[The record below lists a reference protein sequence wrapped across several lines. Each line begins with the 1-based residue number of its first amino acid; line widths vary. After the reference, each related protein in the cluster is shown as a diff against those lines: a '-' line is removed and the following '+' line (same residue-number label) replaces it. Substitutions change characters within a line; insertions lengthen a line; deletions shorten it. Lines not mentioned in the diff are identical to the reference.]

1 MIIVFSLRQ
10 HYQTLYMG
18 EPLYYRYEM
27 NHCDAFITDVYLEK
41 NIYVFG
47 YLSFRIMISIQNGP
61 TYLVKKTL
69 ISPKFQV
76 VCVIRPD
83 N

>member
-18 EPLYYRYEM
+18 EPLYYKYET

-41 NIYVFG
+41 
-47 YLSFRIMISIQNGP
+47 SIFSMKNFMHLV
-61 TYLVKKTL
+61 TYH
-69 ISPKFQV
+69 FA
-76 VCVIRPD
+76 
-83 N
+83 